1 MADNETQDV
10 QKLEAAEN
18 AVADRRRAER
28 LEQEKAEQSKIRTA
42 EFRGAGGIVF
52 DFPIDPMPEDVAQK
66 LANGQ
71 LTLVDGERDGVGD
84 GMVVK
89 QDRDS
94 SMLVPEVVPLTAGDA
109 AARPVATTDV
119 EGDDQDRIDAAKE
132 GENNAR
138 PASTVGVTE
147 DASDTAGTAPRART
161 AKPSTPKNRN

>member
-1 MADNETQDV
+1 MADKETQDV
-10 QKLEAAEN
+10 QKIEAAEN
-18 AVADRRRAER
+18 AVADRRRNER
-28 LEQEKAEQSKIRTA
+28 LQEEREAQPEIKTA

-52 DFPIDPMPEDVAQK
+52 DFPVDPMPEDVAQK
-66 LANGQ
+66 LAKGE
-71 LTLVDGERDGVGD
+71 LTLVDGARDGVGD

-119 EGDDQDRIDAAKE
+119 KGDDQERIDEAKE

-138 PASTVGVTE
+138 PAATQGVTE
-147 DASDTAGTAPRART
+147 DASKTAGTAPRAR
-161 AKPSTPKNRN
+161 AKRN